1 MNEHD
6 LPPSIWANDP
16 PNLPNGGVVLF
27 QGDSITDGGRGRS
40 LDPNHILGHSYAF
53 LVAARCAATFPTMRV
68 QFYNRGVSGD
78 RINRLHDRCQ
88 EDIIQLRPNLLSI
101 LIGVN
106 DAISAVKGLPEACS
120 AADFGKQY
128 EELLREVLQLLPNVR
143 LVMCEPFFVSASA
156 RENVEEMETAVKER
170 ATITAALAHRFNA
183 TLVCFQQTFDEALS
197 FASADHWV
205 WDGIHPTYAGHQL
218 MADQWL
224 RAVNAC
230 SHKWP

>member
-6 LPPSIWANDP
+6 LPPSIIANDP
-16 PNLPNGGVVLF
+16 PNLPKGGIVLF

-53 LVAARCAATFPTMRV
+53 LVAARCAATFPSMQVR
-68 QFYNRGVSGD
+68 FFNRGTSGD
-78 RINRLHDRCQ
+78 RINRLHDRRQ

-106 DAISAVKGLPEACS
+106 DSISAVKSLAEACS

-128 EELLREVLQLLPNVR
+128 EELLMEVLQLLPTVR
-143 LVMCEPFFVSASA
+143 LVLCEPFFVRASA
-156 RENVEEMETAVKER
+156 RENVEEMDTAVKER
-170 ATITAALAHRFNA
+170 AAITAALAHRYNA
-183 TLVCFQQTFDEALS
+183 TFVRFQQTFDTALS
-197 FASADHWV
+197 TAPADYWV

-218 MADQWL
+218 MADEWV
-224 RAVNAC
+224 RSVNAS
-230 SHKWP
+230 SHKWS